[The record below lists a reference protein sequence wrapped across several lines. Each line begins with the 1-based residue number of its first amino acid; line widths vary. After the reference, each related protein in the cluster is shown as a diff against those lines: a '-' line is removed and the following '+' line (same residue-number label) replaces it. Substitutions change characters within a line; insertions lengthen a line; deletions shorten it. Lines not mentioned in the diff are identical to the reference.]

1 MKLPV
6 AQWLQYVLVF
16 VGNIVV
22 IAVVINILSGYF
34 KREQIRTKRAFSP
47 KSLIGT
53 MRPATETGD

>member
-1 MKLPV
+1 
-6 AQWLQYVLVF
+6 VLVF